1 MGKHLQ
7 AEHGIVCRIPD
18 TKFGYFGWP
27 TVARMDDGTLV
38 TVSSGMRV
46 GHVDP
51 WGRTTI
57 QFSYDDGKTWS
68 EVRIINDSP
77 IDDRDGGVTSLGGK
91 RLLVSWF
98 TSNTKALE
106 PDPPLDMKQTI
117 DTWTD
122 DMLDKFLGAYV
133 MLSEDSGWSWGL
145 PIRVPISTPHGP
157 ILLKNGN
164 LLYFGKEMYGAF
176 CQYDIGEVSA
186 YQSSDGGHTWVKLGD
201 VPALPGVPTKYFCE
215 PHAVELPSGKLI
227 GAIRLEMPEDIGEVR
242 NFTIMMTESE
252 DGGVTWAPGKPL
264 GFHGSPPHLLRHSSG
279 KLVMS
284 YGYRQEPFG
293 ERVAI
298 SCDDGATWEHD
309 WILRDDGPEG
319 DLGYPSTVE
328 LSDGSLYSVYYQKVA
343 AGEQCSLLY
352 SHWTLPE

>member
-68 EVRIINDSP
+68 EVRVINDSP
-77 IDDRDGGVTSLGGK
+77 IDDRDGGVVNLGGK
-91 RLLVSWF
+91 KLLVTWF
-98 TSNTKALE
+98 TSNTKALI
-106 PDPPLDMKQTI
+106 PDPPADMKKTI

-122 DMLDKFLGAYV
+122 EMINKFLGTFV
-133 MLSEDSGWSWGL
+133 MLSDDAGWSWGK
-145 PIRVPISTPHGP
+145 PIRVPISSPHGP
-157 ILLKNGN
+157 IVLKNGD
-164 LLYFGKEMYGAF
+164 LLYFGKEMFEAPST
-176 CQYDIGEVSA
+176 YDVGEIST
-186 YQSSDGGHTWVKLGD
+186 YKSKDGGNTWFRLGD
-201 VPALPGVPTKYFCE
+201 VPALPGIPTKYFCE

-227 GAIRLEMPEDIGEVR
+227 GAIRLEMPEPVGEAF
-242 NFTIMMTESE
+242 NFSILMTESE

-264 GFHGSPPHLLRHSSG
+264 GFHGCPPHLLRHSSG
-279 KLVMS
+279 KLVMT

-328 LSDGSLYSVYYQKVA
+328 LSDGSLYSVYYQKAA